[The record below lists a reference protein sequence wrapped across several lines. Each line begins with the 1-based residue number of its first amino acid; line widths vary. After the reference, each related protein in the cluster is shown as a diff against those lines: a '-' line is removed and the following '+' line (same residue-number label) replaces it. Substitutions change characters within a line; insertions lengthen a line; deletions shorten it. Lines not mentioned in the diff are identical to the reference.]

1 MAQPTDDSPEKIRT
15 DPHVT
20 WASRLLVALSLFFGG
35 RSIYLL
41 ITEGPNPLA
50 ISITLLWA
58 NLLTLIQLRQSA
70 KKESQ

>member
-1 MAQPTDDSPEKIRT
+1 M
-15 DPHVT
+15 
-20 WASRLLVALSLFFGG
+20 ALSLFFGG